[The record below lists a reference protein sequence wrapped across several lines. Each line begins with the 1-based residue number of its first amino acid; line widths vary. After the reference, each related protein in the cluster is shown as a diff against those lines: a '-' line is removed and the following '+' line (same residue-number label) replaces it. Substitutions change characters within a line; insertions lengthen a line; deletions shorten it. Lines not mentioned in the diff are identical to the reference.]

1 MTDIQITDFNPTDFN
16 PSDIELCE
24 ELTDEE
30 LLAVNGGGGWLSDK
44 LHDAANAIDHA
55 GDVVAGWIQAAL

>member
-1 MTDIQITDFNPTDFN
+1 MADIQITDLN

-24 ELTDEE
+24 ELTEEE

-44 LHDAANAIDHA
+44 LHAAANAIDHA